1 MAKHVPLQL
10 MMVNLTDGRRGLFVG
25 IPLVSEE
32 EATQDTEVEDI
43 MFSDI
48 QQLPEEMTVAQLMK
62 MVREQI
68 CPCNKQ
74 LN

>member
-25 IPLVSEE
+25 IPLVGEE
-32 EATQDTEVEDI
+32 EAAQDTEVEDI

-74 LN
+74 IN

>member
-10 MMVNLTDGRRGLFVG
+10 LMVNLTNGRRGLFVG
-25 IPLVSEE
+25 VPLVNQNDAEH
-32 EATQDTEVEDI
+32 DTEIENI

-48 QQLPEEMTVAQLMK
+48 QQLPEKMTVEELLT
-62 MVREQI
+62 MVREQV
-68 CPCNKQ
+68 CPCDKN

>member
-10 MMVNLTDGRRGLFVG
+10 LLVNLTNGRRGLFVG
-25 IPLVSEE
+25 VPLVDQN
-32 EATQDTEVEDI
+32 EAEQNTEIENI

-48 QQLPEEMTVAQLMK
+48 QQLPEKMTVQELLK
-62 MVREQI
+62 MVREQV
-68 CPCNKQ
+68 CPCDKC